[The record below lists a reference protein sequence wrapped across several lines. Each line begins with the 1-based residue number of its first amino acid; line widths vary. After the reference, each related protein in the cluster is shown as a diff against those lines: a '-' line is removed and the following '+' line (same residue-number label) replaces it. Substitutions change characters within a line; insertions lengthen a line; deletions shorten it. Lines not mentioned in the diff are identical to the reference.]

1 MGTPNSVIKPL
12 QKIQTFAA
20 RLVLLAPRHH
30 HSTLLL
36 DNLHWLP
43 ISEHIKCKVACM
55 CFNAINSSDPAYLS
69 ELLHVYTSSRTLH
82 FFLTLFL
89 TTWSL
94 FEPDPLSPNSPKSL
108 QHFAGAMGWVFD
120 SCQGC
125 RRPTWSPPVIFMT
138 ENRPPIICIYRHSP
152 SNYQMFY
159 FNYDWMI
166 YVNGEPECKQ

>member
-1 MGTPNSVIKPL
+1 MTAYIYNASNVTLSTQGIHIS
-12 QKIQTFAA
+12 QKTIICMEWLIFDAH
-20 RLVLLAPRHH
+20 VK
-30 HSTLLL
+30 HSPADSIYITG
-36 DNLHWLP
+36 
-43 ISEHIKCKVACM
+43 SG
-55 CFNAINSSDPAYLS
+55 PAYLS
-69 ELLHVYTSSRTLH
+69 ELLHVYTPSRTLH

-125 RRPTWSPPVIFMT
+125 RRLTWSPPVIFMT
-138 ENRPPIICIYRHSP
+138 ENRPPIICIHRHSP

-159 FNYDWMI
+159 LNYDCMI